1 MTDRF
6 AGLGGRV
13 QVALAAGL
21 LLGATSARGDAT
33 IERIQEIAASRDL
46 ARNREICREIL
57 ADDPKTWAEKFCEG
71 YEAIFLG
78 MPEDARYLL
87 ETALAKRSDFAL
99 GALLYGR
106 AYEALRET
114 RRAEDYYRWAIDLQ
128 PRRTDTRNALGR
140 LYLTE
145 ARKGDAEAYPR
156 ALEAFRQM
164 AEADPTSPD
173 GFTNMAIVLTEMDR
187 LDDARDLMERALSK
201 KQDDPALYTN
211 LAALHFRRNEPE
223 TAERYWRQAL
233 ALGPGFGP
241 AVMELANFYGRS
253 GRFAD
258 ALNTLRAGAQQ
269 AREAPWNAEI
279 RRNLGFALLG
289 AEALGPA
296 RDAFIGA
303 TTSGTEDALSFLGM
317 GHVRMLEGLTSEAA
331 NQFRRG
337 TALDSTRAEPFLRA
351 WRSTLKFAL
360 QEETGPMA
368 RALARVSAEAA
379 EGPSGPDAT
388 PVLVRSVLGD
398 WDFSVAAS
406 ALEAVDTQPAPPG
419 MTDYDVPPTPL
430 DAPTAPY
437 PKWAR
442 DRGLEGDV
450 KIRVTVD
457 VDGRVVEAA
466 VESSTADPA
475 LADAALQA
483 VVQWRFEPAKKM
495 GEPVPASLVIPL
507 RFRKD

>member
-6 AGLGGRV
+6 ALGGRAL
-13 QVALAAGL
+13 VACAAGL
-21 LLGATSARGDAT
+21 LLGATLARGDST
-33 IERIQEIAASRDL
+33 IARIQEIAASRDL
-46 ARNREICREIL
+46 ARNRELCREIL
-57 ADDPKTWAEKFCEG
+57 ADDPKSWAAQFCEG

-87 ETALAKRSDFAL
+87 ETALTRRSDFAL

-106 AYEALRET
+106 AYEALGEP

-140 LYLTE
+140 LYLAE
-145 ARKGDAEAYPR
+145 ARKGDSKAYAD

-164 AEADPTSPD
+164 AEADPDSPD
-173 GFTNMAIVLTEMDR
+173 GFTNMGIVLTEMDR
-187 LDDARDLMERALSK
+187 LDDAQSLMERALSK
-201 KQDDPALYTN
+201 NPDDPALYAN

-233 ALGPGFGP
+233 ALHPGFGP
-241 AVMELANFYGRS
+241 AVVELANFYGRS
-253 GRFAD
+253 GRFAE
-258 ALNTLRAGAQQ
+258 AINTLRAGAQQ

-289 AEALGPA
+289 ADAVGPA
-296 RDAFIGA
+296 RDAFIAA

-317 GHVRMLEGLTSEAA
+317 GHVRMMEGLTSEAA

-351 WRSTLKFAL
+351 WGSTLRLAL
-360 QEETGPMA
+360 PEETGPMA
-368 RALARVSAEAA
+368 RALARVSAEPAG
-379 EGPSGPDAT
+379 GPGGPEAT
-388 PVLVRSVLGD
+388 PALVRSVLGE
-398 WDFSVAAS
+398 WDYATAAQ
-406 ALEAVDTQPAPPG
+406 AIEEVGTQPAPPG
-419 MTDYDVPPTPL
+419 MSDYDVPPTPL
-430 DAPTAPY
+430 DGATAPY

-450 KIRVTVD
+450 KIRATVD

-475 LADAALQA
+475 LADAALEA
-483 VVQWRFEPAKKM
+483 VFKWRFEPAKKM
-495 GEPVPASLVIPL
+495 GQPVEASFVIPL
-507 RFRKD
+507 RFRKE